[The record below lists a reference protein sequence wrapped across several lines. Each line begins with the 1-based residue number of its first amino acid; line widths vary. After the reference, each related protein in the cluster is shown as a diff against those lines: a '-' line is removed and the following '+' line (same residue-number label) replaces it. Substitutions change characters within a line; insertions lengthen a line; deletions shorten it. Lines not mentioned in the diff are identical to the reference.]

1 MASFTNLQQEGDK
14 LFHAKKYV
22 EAANIY
28 EKCAIE
34 GNDVNSQRTLAY
46 MLENGIGVE
55 KDIPKAAAY
64 YTMAAAQ
71 DDPDS
76 TINLASLYFDG
87 KGVRKRN

>member
-1 MASFTNLQQEGDK
+1 
-14 LFHAKKYV
+14 
-22 EAANIY
+22 
-28 EKCAIE
+28 
-34 GNDVNSQRTLAY
+34 

-87 KGVRKRN
+87 KGVRKDRIRGANLLRRL